1 MHRRD
6 FIKVVVVG
14 SAATW
19 PLAVRAQQSSMPVIG
34 YLGPGSA
41 QSDAFRVTGF
51 RQGLK
56 EAGYVEGQNLKI
68 EYRWA
73 EDHYDRL
80 PAMAADL
87 VRRQVAVIVV
97 TSASA
102 SLAAKAA
109 TKTLPI
115 VFETAG
121 DPVKLGFVGSLSRP
135 GGNLTGVTQL
145 GEEATPKRLELL
157 RELLPTARVMAL
169 LINPAEALYE
179 SQVRASLAA
188 AKTLGLELHV
198 LNASTERDF
207 DAAFE
212 KLTALRAGGLT
223 IGGSAFF
230 TGHIEQLAA
239 LTVRHRIPAIYQR
252 REFAAA
258 GGLMSYGTD
267 IAETHRLVGIY
278 TGRVLQGEKPA
289 DLPVQQATKV
299 ELYVNLKTAKA
310 LGITVPISLLGRA
323 DEVFE

>member
-19 PLAVRAQQSSMPVIG
+19 PLAARAQQSSMPVIG

-56 EAGYVEGQNLKI
+56 EAGYVEAQNLKI

-87 VRRQVAVIVV
+87 VRHQVAVIVA

-121 DPVKLGFVGSLSRP
+121 DPVKLGFVDSLSRP
-135 GGNLTGVTQL
+135 GGNLTGPIGRRSNAETTRI
-145 GEEATPKRLELL
+145 A
-157 RELLPTARVMAL
+157 ARV
-169 LINPAEALYE
+169 
-179 SQVRASLAA
+179 AA
-188 AKTLGLELHV
+188 DGARHC
-198 LNASTERDF
+198 
-207 DAAFE
+207 AACQP
-212 KLTALRAGGLT
+212 G
-223 IGGSAFF
+223 
-230 TGHIEQLAA
+230 
-239 LTVRHRIPAIYQR
+239 RIA
-252 REFAAA
+252 
-258 GGLMSYGTD
+258 
-267 IAETHRLVGIY
+267 
-278 TGRVLQGEKPA
+278 
-289 DLPVQQATKV
+289 
-299 ELYVNLKTAKA
+299 
-310 LGITVPISLLGRA
+310 
-323 DEVFE
+323 

>member
-6 FIKVVVVG
+6 FIKVVVG

-19 PLAVRAQQSSMPVIG
+19 PLAARAQQSSMPVIG

-56 EAGYVEGQNLKI
+56 EAGYVEAQNLKI

-87 VRRQVAVIVV
+87 VRHQVAVIVA

-121 DPVKLGFVGSLSRP
+121 DPVKLGFVASLNRP
-135 GGNLTGVTQL
+135 GGNVTGVTQL
-145 GEEATPKRLELL
+145 GEEVLPKR
-157 RELLPTARVMAL
+157 
-169 LINPAEALYE
+169 
-179 SQVRASLAA
+179 
-188 AKTLGLELHV
+188 
-198 LNASTERDF
+198 
-207 DAAFE
+207 
-212 KLTALRAGGLT
+212 
-223 IGGSAFF
+223 
-230 TGHIEQLAA
+230 
-239 LTVRHRIPAIYQR
+239 
-252 REFAAA
+252 
-258 GGLMSYGTD
+258 
-267 IAETHRLVGIY
+267 
-278 TGRVLQGEKPA
+278 
-289 DLPVQQATKV
+289 
-299 ELYVNLKTAKA
+299 
-310 LGITVPISLLGRA
+310 
-323 DEVFE
+323 